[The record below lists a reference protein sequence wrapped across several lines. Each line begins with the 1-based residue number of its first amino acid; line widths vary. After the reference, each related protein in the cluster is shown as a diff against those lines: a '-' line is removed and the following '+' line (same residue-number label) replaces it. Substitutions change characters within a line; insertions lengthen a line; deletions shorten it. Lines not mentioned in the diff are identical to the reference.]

1 MNYERG
7 KTIVPTFR
15 SYGFNLDFYSSTEIF
30 HDALDIKKLLDFEK
44 TYIPITDKMIEILS
58 KKNNFNLQD
67 NITMTLIDDFIEIEK
82 IYQHNLFRE
91 NFIPNTGNEIVKKNS
106 CIKRDLNLWQISPDD
121 FNQI

>member
-1 MNYERG
+1 
-7 KTIVPTFR
+7 
-15 SYGFNLDFYSSTEIF
+15 
-30 HDALDIKKLLDFEK
+30 
-44 TYIPITDKMIEILS
+44 MIEILS